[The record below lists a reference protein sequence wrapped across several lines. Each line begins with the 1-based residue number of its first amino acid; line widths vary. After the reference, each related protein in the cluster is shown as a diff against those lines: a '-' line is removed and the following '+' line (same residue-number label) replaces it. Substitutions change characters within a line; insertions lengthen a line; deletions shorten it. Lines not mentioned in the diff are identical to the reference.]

1 MSLFD
6 VYPLMEIEPVRGE
19 GCYLWD
25 KNGKRYLDMYG
36 GHAVISVG
44 HNHPDY
50 VKRITEQLNKL
61 SFYSNSVIN
70 SLQKELSERL
80 LAICGYDNFNLFL
93 CNSGAEA
100 NENALKI
107 ASFFNGRKKVIAF
120 NRSFH
125 GRTSAAL
132 SVTDDKKISA
142 PINDDSNVIFIP
154 LNNIEALNV
163 AMYDNKIAAVI
174 VEGIQGVGGIH
185 APTEDFLKRI
195 RVLCD
200 YTGALFIIDEIQSG
214 YGRTGKFFAHQYH
227 NVKPDIITIAKGMG
241 NGFPVAGVLIH
252 KAIEAKHGMLGTT
265 FGGNHLACAASLA
278 VLEIMAKE
286 GLQENA
292 KRVGEHLIKNL
303 SEVKGVIEVRGKG
316 LMLGIQLEKPAAPI
330 RQELFEKYG
339 ILVGSSSDKN
349 TLRIL
354 PPLNLSEMQSNEFI
368 EAFRF
373 VMEDAPIKP
382 ETIAIT
388 QEPERKLN

>member
-6 VYPLMEIEPVRGE
+6 VYPLMDIEPVRGE

-25 KNGKRYLDMYG
+25 KKGERYLDMYG

-50 VKRITEQLNKL
+50 VKKLTDQLNKL

-70 SLQKELSERL
+70 NLQKELAERL
-80 LAICGYDNFNLFL
+80 LATCGYDNFNLFL

-107 ASFFNGRKKVIAF
+107 ASFFNGRKKVIAC
-120 NRSFH
+120 NKSFH
-125 GRTSAAL
+125 GRTSAAV
-132 SVTDDKKISA
+132 SITDDKNISA
-142 PINDDSNVIFIP
+142 PINDNSNVLFVP

-292 KRVGEHLIKNL
+292 KRVGEYLMKKL
-303 SEVKGVIEVRGKG
+303 SGMPGVSEVRGKG
-316 LMLGIQLEKPAAPI
+316 LMIGIELNVPAAPI
-330 RQELFEKYG
+330 RTELFEKFK
-339 ILVGSSSDKN
+339 ILVGSSSEKN

-354 PPLNLSEMQSNEFI
+354 PPLNLTEWQAAEFI
-368 EAFRF
+368 EAFGAI
-373 VMEDAPIKP
+373 MQN
-382 ETIAIT
+382 TIVDS
-388 QEPERKLN
+388 EPVVLEMKSNVN